1 MPRVVFSSPATLV
14 ELFPPG
20 WVVAG
25 HARVQDDLP
34 ALRGRERLEWAS
46 HLESSDDCFAR
57 DHKGSIP
64 RGTRYDR
71 SVDLEKENLMKR
83 FLAIFVP
90 ALAVVAV
97 GVTAAMHGEADDA
110 PGLALLGILL
120 IVGALA
126 AAVRTAQR
134 SR

>member
-1 MPRVVFSSPATLV
+1 MKNFFAVFA
-14 ELFPPG
+14 
-20 WVVAG
+20 
-25 HARVQDDLP
+25 
-34 ALRGRERLEWAS
+34 
-46 HLESSDDCFAR
+46 
-57 DHKGSIP
+57 
-64 RGTRYDR
+64 
-71 SVDLEKENLMKR
+71 
-83 FLAIFVP
+83 P

-126 AAVRTAQR
+126 AAVGTAQR